1 MKNVMTKMNN
11 IDSLEALFHL
21 ITGNKSKEEIL
32 KIIRQRKIN
41 IDAQDKK
48 GNSLLHHAAQ
58 KGCILEIELLL
69 ELGIYTGFKNVN
81 GDVALEILLQNIQKI
96 NSKTIEIIQV
106 LLKCAKIDLE
116 ENCAIKSI
124 DNKLICGKAF
134 LEYAVESNDVKFA
147 KLLVECGAQ
156 TGINTT
162 NEQGKNLLIQL
173 IEAEGIVRERIKRD
187 SKSLSESLFSTF
199 DCSFIK
205 LLVERGIDINDR
217 DGCQLTALHQA
228 VSYGFDTKTIKL
240 LLELGAGVD
249 VKDEDGVTP
258 LHIAASLVGD
268 NKALINLL
276 IDRGADINAKTIILG
291 HDAIHVATKCNN
303 IENIRA
309 LLKRGANIESKDK
322 NQFTLLLTAIDS
334 YLNFYKGEA
343 AGGTKV
349 IKYLL
354 SENANIAA
362 EDINGQTILFYLARA
377 NDLLVTELIIDKYKG
392 NIKKFINKENNAG
405 FDAVDVALEHDHR
418 EIISL
423 LISLGA
429 DINKIDSN
437 GHTKLHRAII
447 DDNVRETRLLLSFKA
462 KVGADDNG
470 NTLLHLAIQRASSP
484 KIVNMLLEKGANI
497 NICNHK
503 GIDPIGELHYRMREP
518 NSKQNER
525 KNKLNEVNECF
536 ISHIKDQ
543 RNKDYWYYL
552 QLSGAICSAGIAYML
567 LLADILPLA
576 ITAIVLFAG
585 VVMLS
590 SCFNQWKNLE
600 SYYQK
605 TEHRLEEVTS
615 GEVIATATNCEES
628 EKRKIDCNQN
638 LEHIP
643 DQNLNHVPSQKLKEI
658 AIENVSQTNILQV
671 LAG

>member
-1 MKNVMTKMNN
+1 MKNVVAKMNN
-11 IDSLEALFHL
+11 IDSLQDLL
-21 ITGNKSKEEIL
+21 RNKSKEEIL

-41 IDAQDKK
+41 DVQDEH

-69 ELGIYTGFKNVN
+69 ELGIYTGFKNVS

-116 ENCAIKSI
+116 ENCAIKGI

-134 LEYAVESNDVKFA
+134 LEYAVETNDVRFA

-156 TGINTT
+156 TGINTK

-173 IEAEGIVRERIKRD
+173 IKAEGIEKERIKRD

-217 DGCQLTALHQA
+217 DGCKLTALHQA

-240 LLELGAGVD
+240 LLELGANINA
-249 VKDEDGVTP
+249 KDEDGVTP
-258 LHIAASLVGD
+258 LHIAASLGGD
-268 NKALINLL
+268 NKELINLL
-276 IDRGADINAKTIILG
+276 IDCGADINAKTITLA

-322 NQFTLLLTAIDS
+322 NQLLLTAINS

-343 AGGTKV
+343 AGGINV

-354 SENANIAA
+354 SENADISA

-377 NDLLVTELIIDKYKG
+377 NDLLVTELIFDKYKG
-392 NIKKFINKENNAG
+392 NIKKFINKENKAG

-429 DINKIDSN
+429 DINKIGSN

-447 DDNVRETRLLLSFKA
+447 DDNVRETRLLLSLKA

-470 NTLLHLAIQRASSP
+470 NTLLHLAIQRASSS
-484 KIVNMLLEKGANI
+484 KIVNILLEKGANI

-503 GIDPIGELHYRMREP
+503 GIGPIGELHYKMREP

-525 KNKLNEVNECF
+525 KNKLNESF
-536 ISHIKDQ
+536 IRHIKDQ
-543 RNKDYWYYL
+543 RNKDYWYYF
-552 QLSGAICSAGIAYML
+552 QLSSAICSAGIAYML
-567 LLADILPLA
+567 LLANTLPLA

-590 SCFNQWKNLE
+590 LCFKQWKNLE
-600 SYYQK
+600 SHYRK
-605 TEHRLEEVTS
+605 TEHKLKEVTS
-615 GEVIATATNCEES
+615 EKVIATTTNCEES
-628 EKRKIDCNQN
+628 KKGKIDCNQN

-658 AIENVSQTNILQV
+658 AIENVGQVNIGQV
-671 LAG
+671 VAG